1 MGNQIIL
8 AADIGATKTNLG
20 LYKLEGGLRSPMKEA
35 TYASPQFKNFD
46 LILEDFLARDNNLEI
61 DMACFG
67 VPGPVEGNQASTTNL
82 PWLIEADK
90 IENRFNIRK
99 VLLVND
105 LAATA
110 ISIPH
115 LNSEELFCIQKGI
128 CQEKG
133 NIAVIAPGTG
143 LGEAFLVTAPNGDR
157 IAQGSEGGHADFA
170 PMDQI
175 QQDLLTHLRERIGH
189 VSYENVCSGR
199 GLPNIYDFLLE
210 NDLAKEPDWLKE
222 RLDGCGDPVPE
233 IVRAAIKHGDECEI
247 CDRCIRL
254 FVAILG
260 AEAGNLAIRTMAT
273 GGIYIGGGIVPRIIN
288 ILDSHHFLKF
298 FLNKGRVAG
307 LLARIPVHVIMN
319 PKAALMGAAAHAIT
333 SLTQAE
339 RVII

>member
-1 MGNQIIL
+1 MDNRIIL

-20 LYKLEGGLRSPMKEA
+20 LYNLEGGLRSPMKEA
-35 TYASPQFKNFD
+35 TYSSPQFKNFE
-46 LILEDFLARDNNLEI
+46 LILEDFIARDDNLEI
-61 DMACFG
+61 DIACFG

-82 PWLIEADK
+82 PWLIESER
-90 IENRFNIRK
+90 IERMFRIKR
-99 VLLVND
+99 VMLVND

-110 ISIPH
+110 ISIPQ
-115 LNSEELFCIQKGI
+115 LNSEELFTIQKGTYR
-128 CQEKG
+128 EKG

-143 LGEAFLVTAPNGDR
+143 LGEAFLITSPYGER

-170 PMDQI
+170 PVDRV
-175 QQDLLTHLRERIGH
+175 QQDLLSHLQERIGH

-210 NDLAKEPDWLKE
+210 HDMAAEPDWLKE

-233 IVRAAIKHGDECEI
+233 IVRAAIKHGEECEI
-247 CDRCIRL
+247 CDHCIRL

-307 LLARIPVHVIMN
+307 LLANIPVQVIMN
-319 PKAALMGAAAHAIT
+319 PKAAMIGAASHAI
-333 SLTQAE
+333 SALTQVE